1 MRSKSKSEKNE
12 HVHRKSIMKY
22 AMFSAILF
30 ITTVAGGALV
40 SDADVTND
48 CGESLYLIESRDD
61 EGKQVS
67 HYVWASR
74 VVKVKVAPVKGSWAR
89 SCRCE
94 CCEKKPRKI

>member
-1 MRSKSKSEKNE
+1 MRSKSKSNE
-12 HVHRKSIMKY
+12 IKYISGKHIMKY

-30 ITTVAGGALV
+30 ATTVASGALV
-40 SDADVTND
+40 SEADITND
-48 CGESLYLIESRDD
+48 YGESLYLIESRDD
-61 EGKQVS
+61 EGKHVRQ
-67 HYVWASR
+67 YIWASR